1 MDLKSSM
8 QAISN
13 GGSADMARLLL
24 KAMREKQI
32 KDKEEERREC
42 WGSCVTALLPVLYS
56 HCTATHHWVLML
68 LLLLLGIVQHI
79 EQ

>member
-1 MDLKSSM
+1 M

-32 KDKEEERREC
+32 KDKEEERREYC
-42 WGSCVTALLPVLYS
+42 STCKALLQRSCMFTL
-56 HCTATHHWVLML
+56 
-68 LLLLLGIVQHI
+68 
-79 EQ
+79 